1 MNSRPPCKML
11 TEVGFCLEEL
21 IVGQLNHS
29 TVCSQQQSW
38 RKDMSLF
45 VFWPTSFHGFQCYG
59 IQGQLQTVFVEDVVF
74 CLALWQGGGRFGA
87 DVLERVPE

>member
-1 MNSRPPCKML
+1 
-11 TEVGFCLEEL
+11 
-21 IVGQLNHS
+21 
-29 TVCSQQQSW
+29 
-38 RKDMSLF
+38 MSLF
-45 VFWPTSFHGFQCYG
+45 VFWPTGFHGFQCNG